1 MEGTA
6 VRRNSSWAS
15 VLAWAWLHACGL
27 VVVAS
32 CLVEGSM
39 PPVVVAVGAAEVG
52 HDEVGVEDGRAL
64 RAGLSCAFQP

>member
-15 VLAWAWLHACGL
+15 VPAWAWSHTCGL

-32 CLVEGSM
+32 WLVEGSM
-39 PPVVVAVGAAEVG
+39 PPVVVAVGDAAVG
-52 HDEVGVEDGRAL
+52 LDEVGVEYVRAP
-64 RAGLSCAFQP
+64 RAGLSCAFQR